1 MTVRPIFLEEH
12 EQFRDSV
19 RRFVQASVVPHH
31 RRWEAE
37 GRVPRELWLEAG
49 AAGLLCTGMPEEYG
63 GSDADFRFS
72 TIIIEELSKVG
83 AHGPGFS
90 LHSDIVAPYILHYG
104 SEAQKRH
111 WLPRM
116 ARGEIITAIAMTEPG
131 TGSDLAGVRTR
142 ATRDGNGYVLNGAKT
157 FITNGQNADL
167 IIVVAKT
174 DPEAGARGT
183 SLFLVD
189 AGLDGFA
196 RGKNLDKL
204 GMDAQD
210 TSELFFDDVRLS
222 GDDLLGEEGR
232 GFIYLMSELPQERL
246 IVALGAVTSA
256 ETAVEQT
263 IAYVRERKAF
273 GAPIATFQNTKFVL
287 ADLLTETRI
296 GRVFVDDCL
305 ARHIAG
311 GLDPET
317 AAMAKLWL
325 TEMQGRVLD
334 QCLQLHGG
342 YGYMK
347 ETPVARAWADARVQR
362 IYGGT
367 SEIMRELIGRSI
379 LPDRAR

>member
-72 TIIIEELSKVG
+72 TIIIEELAKVG

-142 ATRDGNGYVLNGAKT
+142 ATAAPACSWSMPGSTASPAARISTSWAWMPRTPPSFSSTTSGCRATISWAKRGGA
-157 FITNGQNADL
+157 
-167 IIVVAKT
+167 
-174 DPEAGARGT
+174 
-183 SLFLVD
+183 S
-189 AGLDGFA
+189 
-196 RGKNLDKL
+196 
-204 GMDAQD
+204 
-210 TSELFFDDVRLS
+210 
-222 GDDLLGEEGR
+222 
-232 GFIYLMSELPQERL
+232 
-246 IVALGAVTSA
+246 
-256 ETAVEQT
+256 
-263 IAYVRERKAF
+263 
-273 GAPIATFQNTKFVL
+273 
-287 ADLLTETRI
+287 
-296 GRVFVDDCL
+296 
-305 ARHIAG
+305 
-311 GLDPET
+311 
-317 AAMAKLWL
+317 
-325 TEMQGRVLD
+325 
-334 QCLQLHGG
+334 
-342 YGYMK
+342 
-347 ETPVARAWADARVQR
+347 
-362 IYGGT
+362 
-367 SEIMRELIGRSI
+367 SI
-379 LPDRAR
+379 